1 MMEHSVLTN
10 LNYPLDTV
18 ALIEVANIA
27 KLEAKPY
34 TDSRY
39 PNLKLDNWNIGHFT
53 NSHIEKIM
61 TDFEVQGKPRFY
73 WLEPFAEIPEHV
85 DNGTMCSINLI
96 LTDSPAPII
105 INGKEFTYKQ
115 ALLNTTIPHAVYN
128 GPVERV
134 MLKISIFD
142 ETYEQLAKRIKYKL

>member
-1 MMEHSVLTN
+1 MEHSVLTN

-18 ALIEVANIA
+18 ALIEAANIA

-39 PNLKLDNWNIGHFT
+39 PDLKLDNWNIGHFT

-105 INGKEFTYKQ
+105 INGKEFIYKQ

-128 GPVERV
+128 GPTERV